1 MKNNAPV
8 EIVDLSSLKPAAGSH
23 RPVRRRGRGT
33 SAGQGRTCGKGHK
46 GQKSRA
52 GYHSSPGF
60 EGGQMPIQRR
70 LPKRGFTNDPFRKV
84 YQIVNLT
91 KLNDIFAAGQ
101 EVTPAILHEKG
112 LIAKLRVPV
121 KILGDGE
128 ISIPLKMQVHA
139 ASKSAIE
146 KIQAAGGEVQL
157 LC

>member
-1 MKNNAPV
+1 MKNNTPGETV
-8 EIVDLSSLKPAAGSH
+8 GLSNLKPAAGSH
-23 RPVRRRGRGT
+23 RNVRRRGRGT

-46 GQKSRA
+46 GQTSRA

-70 LPKRGFTNDPFRKV
+70 LPKRGFTNDPFRKA
-84 YQIVNLT
+84 YQIVNLA
-91 KLNDIFAAGQ
+91 KINEIFTAGQ
-101 EVTPAILHEKG
+101 EVTPATLLEKG
-112 LIAKLRVPV
+112 LIAKLREPV
-121 KILGDGE
+121 KILGGGE
-128 ISIPLKMQVHA
+128 ISIPVKMKVHA

>member
-8 EIVDLSSLKPAAGSH
+8 ETVELSSLKPAAGSH
-23 RPVRRRGRGT
+23 RSVRRRGRGT

-112 LIAKLRVPV
+112 LIASLREPV

>member
-1 MKNNAPV
+1 MKSNTPV
-8 EIVDLSSLKPAAGSH
+8 ETISLDSLQPAAGSH

-33 SAGQGRTCGKGHK
+33 SAGQGRTCGRGHK
-46 GQKSRA
+46 GQKSRS
-52 GYHSSPGF
+52 GYHSNPGF

-70 LPKRGFTNDPFRKV
+70 LPKRGFTNHPFRTIFQV
-84 YQIVNLT
+84 VNLS
-91 KLNDIFAAGQ
+91 KLNDVFTAGQ
-101 EVTPAILHEKG
+101 EVNPALLYEKG
-112 LIAKLRVPV
+112 LIGKLREPV

-128 ISIPLKMQVHA
+128 ISIPLKLQVHA